1 MSIEDPSNRNRSM
14 DLFDQNTSLDKDRPL
29 AERLRPQDLE
39 QIVGQEEV
47 LKKDSWLRK
56 SLESDQFPSLI
67 LWGPPGTGKTTFAKI
82 IATRTK
88 KNFIALN
95 AIATGAKEI
104 REICEN
110 AKTQKKMYQ
119 RGTVLFVD
127 EIHRLN
133 RAQQDVFLPYVESGD
148 IILIGATTENPSFEV
163 NSALLSRSR
172 VIPFKRHSDE
182 SLLKILES
190 AFQEYELKPES
201 LLKEDA
207 LIYIIQLA
215 DGDARRLLNRV
226 EEIILYYRNSNDLD
240 VFPVNV
246 EKLKDLL
253 GSKTLYHDKSGES
266 HYDTISAFIK
276 SIRGSD
282 PDAAL
287 YYLARLVEGGE
298 DPKFIARRLVILA
311 SEDIGNADPKAL
323 TIATSGFQAVEVI
336 GYPECAINLAQ
347 VVVYLASAPK
357 SNSSYMG
364 LKKAQAEVQKSGQL
378 PIPLSVRNAPT
389 KLMKEQGYG
398 KDYNYAHNGERGW
411 QEQQF
416 LPDEIK
422 DKKFYESKGLGF
434 EKKMNEYLE
443 WLKSKKN

>member
-1 MSIEDPSNRNRSM
+1 M
-14 DLFDQNTSLDKDRPL
+14 DLFDLNQEHDNERPL
-29 AERLRPQDLE
+29 AERLRPKSLD
-39 QIVGQEEV
+39 QIVGQEDL

-82 IATRTK
+82 IASHTK
-88 KNFIALN
+88 KQFLALN

-104 REICEN
+104 REICES
-110 AKTQKKMYQ
+110 AKNQRKMYG
-119 RGTVLFVD
+119 RGTVLFID

-133 RAQQDVFLPYVESGD
+133 KAQQDVFLPYVESGD

-172 VIPFKRHSDE
+172 VIVFKRHE
-182 SLLKILES
+182 EQSLTKILEQ
-190 AFQEYELKPES
+190 AFKSYDLKVNDV
-201 LLKEDA
+201 LKEDGA
-207 LIYIIQLA
+207 DYLLQLA
-215 DGDARRLLNRV
+215 DGDARRLLNRT
-226 EEIILYYRNSNDLD
+226 EEIIIYYQNSSDKS
-240 VFPVNV
+240 VFPVDV
-246 EKLKDLL
+246 KKLKDLL
-253 GSKTLYHDKSGES
+253 GSKTQYHDKSGES

-282 PDAAL
+282 PDASL
-287 YYLARLVEGGE
+287 YYLARMLEGGE

-311 SEDIGNADPKAL
+311 SEDVGNADPRAL
-323 TIATSGFQAVEVI
+323 SVATAGFQAVEMI
-336 GYPECAINLAQ
+336 GLPECAINLAQ
-347 VVVYLASAPK
+347 VVVYIASAPK

-364 LKKAQAEVQKSGQL
+364 LKIAQAEVQKSGLL

-398 KDYNYAHNGERGW
+398 IDYNYAHSGEKGW

-416 LPDEIK
+416 LPDDIK
-422 DKKFYESKGLGF
+422 NKKFYESKGLGF
-434 EKKMNEYLE
+434 EKKMNEYLS
-443 WLKSKKN
+443 WLKNN

>member
-1 MSIEDPSNRNRSM
+1 M
-14 DLFDQNTSLDKDRPL
+14 DLFDHNIHSDLDRPL
-29 AERLRPQDLE
+29 AERLRPKSLE
-39 QIVGQEEV
+39 KIVGQEEV

-82 IATRTK
+82 IATHTK
-88 KNFIALN
+88 KQFISLN

-104 REICEN
+104 REICES

-119 RGTVLFVD
+119 RGTVLFID

-148 IILIGATTENPSFEV
+148 IVLIGATTENPSFEV

-172 VIPFKRHSDE
+172 VIVFKRHEDT
-182 SLLKILES
+182 SLTQILKS
-190 AFQEYELKPES
+190 AFEEYKINIPDVLQ
-201 LLKEDA
+201 EDA
-207 LIYIIQLA
+207 LTYILQLA
-215 DGDARRLLNRV
+215 DGDARRLLNRA
-226 EEIILYYRNSNDLD
+226 EEIILYYQNSPDKSL
-240 VFPVNV
+240 FPVNV

-282 PDAAL
+282 PDGAL
-287 YYLARLVEGGE
+287 YYLARLIEGGE

-311 SEDIGNADPKAL
+311 SEDVGNADPKAL
-323 TIATSGFQAVEVI
+323 SIATSGFQAVEMI
-336 GYPECAINLAQ
+336 GLPECAINLAQ
-347 VVVYLASAPK
+347 VVVYLVSAPK

-364 LKKAQAEVQKSGQL
+364 LKKAQAEVRRSGQL
-378 PIPLSVRNAPT
+378 AIPLAVRNAPT

-398 KDYNYAHNGERGW
+398 KDYHYAHEGDRGW
-411 QEQQF
+411 LEQQF

-422 DKKFYESKGLGF
+422 DMQFYESKGLGF

>member
-1 MSIEDPSNRNRSM
+1 M
-14 DLFDQNTSLDKDRPL
+14 DLFDQNQHSDLDRPL
-29 AERLRPQDLE
+29 AERLRPKDLE

-82 IATRTK
+82 IATQTK
-88 KNFIALN
+88 KQFIALN

-104 REICEN
+104 REICEA
-110 AKTQKKMYQ
+110 AKIQKKMYQ
-119 RGTVLFVD
+119 RGTVLFID

-148 IILIGATTENPSFEV
+148 IVLIGATTENPSFEV

-172 VIPFKRHSDE
+172 VIPFKRHEQE
-182 SLLKILES
+182 SLSKILQSAFDEYDLKI
-190 AFQEYELKPES
+190 ES
-201 LLKEDA
+201 LLKEESLA
-207 LIYIIQLA
+207 YILMLA
-215 DGDARRLLNRV
+215 DGDARRLLNRA
-226 EEIILYYRNSNDLD
+226 EEIILYYQNSSDKSP
-240 VFPVNV
+240 FPVEI

-311 SEDIGNADPKAL
+311 SEDVGNADPKAL
-323 TIATSGFQAVEVI
+323 TLATSAFQAVEMI
-336 GYPECAINLAQ
+336 GYPECTINLAQ
-347 VVVYLASAPK
+347 IVVYLASAPK
-357 SNSSYMG
+357 SNSSYIG
-364 LKKAQAEVQKSGQL
+364 IKKAQAEVQKSGQL
-378 PIPLSVRNAPT
+378 PIPMSVRNAPT

-398 KDYNYAHNGERGW
+398 NNYNYAHDGDRGW

-416 LPDEIK
+416 LPDDIK
-422 DKKFYESKGLGF
+422 NKKFYESKGLGF
-434 EKKMNEYLE
+434 EKKMNEYLD
-443 WLKSKKN
+443 WLKSKKK

>member
-1 MSIEDPSNRNRSM
+1 M
-14 DLFDQNTSLDKDRPL
+14 DLFSQNEQFDTDRPL
-29 AERLRPQDLE
+29 AERLRPKALE

-82 IATRTK
+82 IATHTK
-88 KNFIALN
+88 KQFIALN

-104 REICEN
+104 REICES
-110 AKTQKKMYQ
+110 AKNNKRMYQ
-119 RGTVLFVD
+119 RGTVLFID

-133 RAQQDVFLPYVESGD
+133 KSQQDVFLPYVESGD

-172 VIPFKRHSDE
+172 VIIFKRHVDE
-182 SLLKILES
+182 SLLKILKT
-190 AFQEYELKPES
+190 AFDEYELSVDEIFQGES
-201 LLKEDA
+201 LAYML
-207 LIYIIQLA
+207 QLA

-226 EEIILYYRNSNDLD
+226 EEIIIYYQNLSDKSA
-240 VFPVNV
+240 FPVNL

-287 YYLARLVEGGE
+287 YYLARLLEGGE

-311 SEDIGNADPKAL
+311 SEDVGNADPKAL
-323 TIATSGFQAVEVI
+323 EIATSGFHAVEMI
-336 GYPECAINLAQ
+336 GLPECGINLAQ
-347 VVVYLASAPK
+347 VVVYMASAPK

-364 LKKAQAEVQKSGQL
+364 LKRAQAEVQKSGQL
-378 PIPLSVRNAPT
+378 PIPMSVRNAPT

-398 KDYNYAHNGERGW
+398 KDYSYAHDGDKGW
-411 QEQQF
+411 QDQQF
-416 LPDEIK
+416 LPDDIK
-422 DKKFYESKGLGF
+422 NKKFYESKGLGF
-434 EKKMNEYLE
+434 EKKMNEYLN
-443 WLKSKKN
+443 WLKSR

>member
-1 MSIEDPSNRNRSM
+1 M
-14 DLFDQNTSLDKDRPL
+14 DLFSQNEQFDTDRPL
-29 AERLRPQDLE
+29 AERLRPKALE
-39 QIVGQEEV
+39 QIVGQEDV

-82 IATRTK
+82 IATHTK
-88 KNFIALN
+88 KQFIALN

-104 REICEN
+104 REICEL
-110 AKTQKKMYQ
+110 AKNNKRMYQ
-119 RGTVLFVD
+119 RGTVLFID

-133 RAQQDVFLPYVESGD
+133 KAQQDVFLPYVESGD

-172 VIPFKRHSDE
+172 VVVFKRHVDE
-182 SLLKILES
+182 SLLKILNS
-190 AFQEYELKPES
+190 AFEEYELS
-201 LLKEDA
+201 IDDIFKEDS
-207 LIYIIQLA
+207 LQYILQLA

-226 EEIILYYRNSNDLD
+226 EEIIIYYQNLTDKS
-240 VFPVNV
+240 VFPVDI

-276 SIRGSD
+276 SLRGSD

-287 YYLARLVEGGE
+287 YYLARLLEGGE

-311 SEDIGNADPKAL
+311 SEDVGNADPKAL
-323 TIATSGFQAVEVI
+323 EIATSGFHAVEMI
-336 GYPECAINLAQ
+336 GLPECGINLAQ

-364 LKKAQAEVQKSGQL
+364 LKRAQAEVQKSGQL

-389 KLMKEQGYG
+389 KFMKEQGYG
-398 KDYNYAHNGERGW
+398 KDYNYAHEGDKGW

-416 LPDEIK
+416 LPDDIK

-434 EKKMNEYLE
+434 EKKMNEYLS
-443 WLKSKKN
+443 WLKNR

>member
-1 MSIEDPSNRNRSM
+1 M
-14 DLFDQNTSLDKDRPL
+14 DLFDINHEYDIDRPL
-29 AERLRPQDLE
+29 AERLRPKSLE

-82 IATRTK
+82 IATHTK
-88 KNFIALN
+88 KQFIALN

-104 REICEN
+104 REICES
-110 AKTQKKMYQ
+110 AKNQKRMYQ
-119 RGTVLFVD
+119 RGTVLFID

-133 RAQQDVFLPYVESGD
+133 KAQQDVFLPYVESGE
-148 IILIGATTENPSFEV
+148 IVLIGATTENPSFEV

-172 VIPFKRHSDE
+172 VVVFKRHIDE
-182 SLLKILES
+182 SLLKILNN
-190 AFQEYELKPES
+190 AFEEYELKTED
-201 LLKEDA
+201 LFKEDS
-207 LIYIIQLA
+207 LNYMLQLA

-226 EEIILYYRNSNDLD
+226 EEIVIYYQNMTDKSS
-240 VFPVNV
+240 FPVGV
-246 EKLKDLL
+246 EGLKNLL

-276 SIRGSD
+276 SLRGSD
-282 PDAAL
+282 PDAGL
-287 YYLARLVEGGE
+287 YYLARLLEGGE

-311 SEDIGNADPKAL
+311 SEDIGNADPRAL
-323 TIATSGFQAVEVI
+323 AIATSGFQAVEMI
-336 GYPECAINLAQ
+336 GLPECAINLAQ

-364 LKKAQAEVQKSGQL
+364 LKKAQGEVQKSGQL

-389 KLMKEQGYG
+389 NFMKEIGYG
-398 KDYNYAHNGERGW
+398 KDYNYAHSGDKGW
-411 QEQQF
+411 LPQQF
-416 LPDEIK
+416 LPDDIK
-422 DKKFYESKGLGF
+422 DKKFYESRGRGF
-434 EKKMNEYLE
+434 EKKMNEYID
-443 WLKSKKN
+443 WLKGSKKV

>member
-1 MSIEDPSNRNRSM
+1 M
-14 DLFDQNTSLDKDRPL
+14 DLFDQNLHSDTDRPL
-29 AERLRPQDLE
+29 AERLRPKALE
-39 QIVGQEEV
+39 QVVGQEEV

-82 IATRTK
+82 IATHTK
-88 KNFIALN
+88 KQFIALN

-104 REICEN
+104 REICES

-148 IILIGATTENPSFEV
+148 IVLIGATTENPSFEV

-172 VIPFKRHSDE
+172 VIVFKRHSDE
-182 SLLKILES
+182 SLLHILES
-190 AFQEYELKPES
+190 AFKEYELSISDIFKDDS
-201 LLKEDA
+201 LD
-207 LIYIIQLA
+207 YILQLA
-215 DGDARRLLNRV
+215 DGDARRLLNRA
-226 EEIILYYRNSNDLD
+226 EEIILYYENSSDKSQ
-240 VFPVNV
+240 FPVDV
-246 EKLKDLL
+246 TRLKDLL

-282 PDAAL
+282 IDAAL
-287 YYLARLVEGGE
+287 YYLARLIEGGE

-311 SEDIGNADPKAL
+311 SEDVGNADPRAL
-323 TIATSGFQAVEVI
+323 SVATAGFQAVEMI
-336 GYPECAINLAQ
+336 GYPECGINLAQ

-364 LKKAQAEVQKSGQL
+364 LKRAQAEVQKSGQL

-398 KDYNYAHNGERGW
+398 KDYNYAHEGEKGW
-411 QEQQF
+411 QNQQF
-416 LPDEIK
+416 LPD
-422 DKKFYESKGLGF
+422 DLQGKKFYESKGLGF
-434 EKKMNEYLE
+434 EKKMNEYLD
-443 WLKSKKN
+443 WLKSKIKN